1 MLGVHMKIVGVLFF
15 WLLCKSLTFGAEQ
28 YVLDGSHSEINF
40 RVRQFLTMVT
50 GKFTDLSGTVTFD
63 SEQPDRSQVEA
74 TIPVKTID
82 TGITTRDHH
91 LLASDFFDAE
101 KFPTISFKSTS
112 VKLLG
117 ATTADVRG
125 DLTMHGRTLPVII
138 HVELLSTE
146 KKPGGA
152 LSWKVTAHLRR
163 SDFGLRWNP
172 VIEAASGIGNDV
184 EIQMRMVTPARKD

>member
-1 MLGVHMKIVGVLFF
+1 MKIVGVLFF
-15 WLLCKSLTFGAEQ
+15 WFICKSLTFAAEE

-40 RVRQFLTMVT
+40 RVRQFLAVVT
-50 GKFTDLSGTVTFD
+50 GRFTDLSGTVTFD
-63 SEQPDRSQVEA
+63 SEQPERSHVEA
-74 TIPVKTID
+74 SIPVKSID
-82 TGITTRDHH
+82 TGIATRDRH
-91 LLASDFFDAE
+91 LLAPDFFNAE

-117 ATTADVRG
+117 ATSADVRG
-125 DLTMHGRTLPVII
+125 DLTMHDRTLPVVI
-138 HVELLSTE
+138 HVQLLSTE

-152 LSWKVTAHLRR
+152 LSWTVSTHLRR

-172 VIEAASGIGNDV
+172 VIEAGSGIGNDI